1 MLVHTIWQYI
11 TTPARGKGDPAMFLS
26 TVSRGFVL
34 GFSIAAPV
42 GPIGLLCIQ
51 RTLEKGFRSG
61 VATGLGAA
69 TADAAYG
76 ALAAFGFSALTGI
89 LVASSGAVGLAG
101 GFFLC
106 WLGIR
111 IFLAKPASRAAGTP
125 ENGRGL
131 LADFA
136 STFILTLSNPMTILF
151 FAAVITGFSG
161 ETSAGGTL
169 QGLLL
174 VTGVFLGSVAWWLFL
189 SLLVGGFGK
198 RFDDR
203 ARLLVNHISGA
214 VVLGFGIYAA
224 LGKGMALL
232 RGPTP

>member
-1 MLVHTIWQYI
+1 
-11 TTPARGKGDPAMFLS
+11 MFLS
-26 TVSRGFVL
+26 TVSKGFVL

-111 IFLAKPASRAAGTP
+111 IFLAKPASRAAGAP

-174 VTGVFLGSVAWWLFL
+174 VTGVFLGSVARWLFL

-203 ARLLVNHISGA
+203 ARLFVNRISGA

-224 LGKGMALL
+224 LGKGIALL

>member
-111 IFLAKPASRAAGTP
+111 IFLAKPASRAAGAP

>member
-11 TTPARGKGDPAMFLS
+11 TTPARGKGESDMFLS
-26 TVSRGFVL
+26 AVFRGVVL

-51 RTLEKGFRSG
+51 RTLERGFRSG
-61 VATGLGAA
+61 VASGLGAA
-69 TADAAYG
+69 AADAAYG
-76 ALAAFGFSALTGI
+76 ALAAFGFSALAGL

-101 GFFLC
+101 GLFLC

-111 IFLAKPASRAAGTP
+111 IFLAKPAPRAAGAP

-161 ETSAGGTL
+161 ETSASGTL